1 MCVCGHMSVPGHMRG
16 LRAQRPLRNI
26 PQERLCGR
34 SRQSPWPQDTA
45 PPESS
50 VAAENTLEHVLSAQP
65 QAPEAW
71 GSSGHAQDTLT
82 RSAWGPGHHPGCA
95 GEGVRALIGKEG
107 RGRGP
112 GAWVSGAALA
122 QDSMQSLQAMG
133 EAALSRAGVSA
144 RGRLSPP
151 PCPCCLAI
159 LLLSACFPWS
169 WWPAVWGGGPTRW
182 FPGETTWRSEPLAS
196 PPKLARPHAFCGQP
210 TPCVNPLVSLVPR
223 PSAAPRPGLLQTPTV
238 PAHRGGCTVS
248 LALSLL
254 CNAHRALGDPL
265 RGPWRTSAQG
275 LARRERHEGCEM

>member
-1 MCVCGHMSVPGHMRG
+1 MWTQQAVTLAPGHGPARV
-16 LRAQRPLRNI
+16 Q
-26 PQERLCGR
+26 CGR
-34 SRQSPWPQDTA
+34 RKHPGTCTQCSA
-45 PPESS
+45 PGPGG
-50 VAAENTLEHVLSAQP
+50 VGQLRTH
-65 QAPEAW
+65 
-71 GSSGHAQDTLT
+71 SGHADTQ
-82 RSAWGPGHHPGCA
+82 RMGPWAPPWVRGGGSQGSDRKRGQRPGAW
-95 GEGVRALIGKEG
+95 
-107 RGRGP
+107 
-112 GAWVSGAALA
+112 AWVSGAALA

-169 WWPAVWGGGPTRW
+169 WWPAVWGGGPTPW